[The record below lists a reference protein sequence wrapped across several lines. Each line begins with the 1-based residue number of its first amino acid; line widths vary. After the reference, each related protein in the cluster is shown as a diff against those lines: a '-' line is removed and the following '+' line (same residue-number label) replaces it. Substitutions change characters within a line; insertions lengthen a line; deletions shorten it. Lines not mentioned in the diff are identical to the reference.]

1 LITSFLK
8 LRIPNHDFLWLLQ
21 RKLFSIAHTPLGRL
35 LPGAFP
41 SDLAENKIACI
52 HDEFTLL
59 KPNQGTLLQSVN
71 DLN

>member
-1 LITSFLK
+1 MTIF
-8 LRIPNHDFLWLLQ
+8 DYFLWLLQ
-21 RKLFSIAHTPLGRL
+21 RKLFSIAHSLGRL
-35 LPGAFP
+35 LPGAFR

-59 KPNQGTLLQSVN
+59 KSNQGTLFQSVN